1 MKDFWKKQLEK
12 NWESYQHLLSLAKTD
27 SEKENARKLFDVIES
42 LTSEMPLQA
51 KNKDHNLTGNYSE
64 FRECHI
70 LPDWLLIYR
79 INESNK
85 TLELVRT
92 GSHSDLF

>member
-1 MKDFWKKQLEK
+1 MLRIKYENTFRKDYKRIIKRG
-12 NWESYQHLLSLAKTD
+12 YD
-27 SEKENARKLFDVIES
+27 SSKLFDVIES